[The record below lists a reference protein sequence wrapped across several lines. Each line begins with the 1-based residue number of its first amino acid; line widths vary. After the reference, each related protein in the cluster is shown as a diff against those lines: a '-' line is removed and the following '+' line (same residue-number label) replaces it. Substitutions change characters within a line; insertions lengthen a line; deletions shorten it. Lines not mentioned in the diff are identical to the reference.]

1 LSSRAELVLAGLK
14 RRNVTARCKS
24 RGDLILLLA
33 VVALSA
39 CGPARAPA
47 GGAGSGPG
55 TSAPPP
61 VDDAAYDFR
70 ARDALRRTLRDF
82 ADALEARSPRRT
94 LELLAADFDDLAR
107 FEDSLTEFLRQAA
120 ELRVML
126 RASSTEVN
134 GNRAVMI
141 VDAEMIYSRRSAPG
155 ADRRRR
161 ERLQIDFV
169 LTERGWEIFQL
180 TPRDFFMP

>member
-1 LSSRAELVLAGLK
+1 VLA
-14 RRNVTARCKS
+14 
-24 RGDLILLLA
+24 LLA
-33 VVALSA
+33 VVALCG

-47 GGAGSGPG
+47 GGGGSGPG

-61 VDDAAYDFR
+61 ADDAGYDVR

-94 LELLAADFDDLAR
+94 RELLAAEFDDLAR

-120 ELRVML
+120 ELRVLL
-126 RASSTEVN
+126 RAASTEVR

-155 ADRRRR
+155 ADQRRR

-169 LTERGWEIFQL
+169 LTERGWEISQL